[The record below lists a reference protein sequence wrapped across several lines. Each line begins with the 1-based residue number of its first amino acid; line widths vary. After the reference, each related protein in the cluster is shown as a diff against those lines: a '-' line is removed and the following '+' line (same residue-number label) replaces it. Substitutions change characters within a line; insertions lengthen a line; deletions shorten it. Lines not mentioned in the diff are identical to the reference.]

1 MAYFVEIPA
10 AASLTADDI
19 AYGIKSN
26 AKLAQDIISADTALA
41 SEPADTDEFLVSD
54 AGTLKRID
62 YSLIKPSGWTLIKSQ
77 TASGAAS
84 VDFVNGTSDVVLDST
99 YAIYKLYGYNITAGT
114 DDKNIWLRFSDDTG
128 SSYETSGY
136 YTMTHKDIDA
146 AGQSTQVD
154 TGKALDFNNLG
165 NSTNEEGA
173 FEFTL
178 FNPSS
183 NSHFTHY
190 QSKGTTRMH
199 DAAVIFFD
207 SAGIYEATPDIDA
220 IRVLMSS
227 GTISGTFKLYGIK

>member
-1 MAYFVEIPA
+1 MCVFSIIVVPIVAPIFTDVN
-10 AASLTADDI
+10 I
-19 AYGIKSN
+19 AYQIVTE
-26 AKLAQDIISADTALA
+26 AD
-41 SEPADTDEFLVSD
+41 
-54 AGTLKRID
+54 
-62 YSLIKPSGWTLIKSQ
+62 SGWWI
-77 TASGAAS
+77 
-84 VDFVNGTSDVVLDST
+84 F
-99 YAIYKLYGYNITAGT
+99 
-114 DDKNIWLRFSDDTG
+114 G